1 MWQRFA
7 QIARHS
13 SWEST
18 GKYGVNGTYN
28 RGLGCV
34 VYSDKDMRAKAKA
47 KGLIPYSD
55 AYDNS
60 TWHSHTDYVM
70 EKETERLEQ
79 HERTLVKYNEKVK
92 EHGKTE
98 EGMGLAAAETFTVDH
113 MKKTGAM
120 DKSLVR
126 RDNSAPAGLEKE

>member
-1 MWQRFA
+1 
-7 QIARHS
+7 
-13 SWEST
+13 
-18 GKYGVNGTYN
+18 
-28 RGLGCV
+28 
-34 VYSDKDMRAKAKA
+34 MRAKAKA

-98 EGMGLAAAETFTVDH
+98 E
-113 MKKTGAM
+113 
-120 DKSLVR
+120 
-126 RDNSAPAGLEKE
+126 